1 MYDGMLILVSFN
13 MKIFFENIFLEFLK
27 LLRHPNIIISNQKFG
42 DLDIFIVDSIPRPR
56 SYLPSRQKGAVS

>member
-1 MYDGMLILVSFN
+1 MEKKST
-13 MKIFFENIFLEFLK
+13 FL
-27 LLRHPNIIISNQKFG
+27 PNIIISNQKFG